1 MMLNVLIV
9 DDEQIEREG
18 MRAIL
23 QHAFPEVTI
32 ALAKHGQAAVELV
45 PQFKPDLIIMDIK
58 MPVMNGLEAIDC
70 ISTNYP
76 HIRYIMVTAY
86 DTFEYARQAIKLGVK
101 DYILKPSKIAEIQA
115 TVGRVLEQIKQERAE
130 QERQAAVH
138 RKLDKVLPIV
148 EADIVTQLLFDH
160 VHEVHL
166 DEMISILDETMQWN
180 KEVFVLVIRLHSY
193 ELSDRLLQAVKL
205 KFKLLGNGWVGA
217 MSGGCL
223 PIIGFLEGNRSFR
236 SQAASIVRELVAIP
250 ELSLKQQSI
259 CIGIG
264 QPRHALNDVR
274 YSYHEALLAAAA
286 GTESVKYKYFAD
298 LHERD
303 DKASL
308 KLWGKQTEKQLHDQ
322 LRLGQWDA
330 VTGSIL
336 QVVDQLEASGI
347 EVHQG
352 QQHMLEGLWIVFY
365 ELSEHGVETE
375 LPFYPFQIHTFRELR
390 METERLLLR
399 MREDAETNRNQ
410 QQLDVVL
417 NIKQYIIANS
427 QRELSLELLAKE
439 AGLSPFYISKLFKEQ
454 LGIGYIDFLTECRI
468 EKAKKMIGNA
478 EYSLKE
484 IAYEVGFNDP
494 NYFSKVFKKVC
505 GLAPTE
511 YRKALNGIKQ

>member
-1 MMLNVLIV
+1 MLSVLIV

-23 QHAFPEVTI
+23 QRAFPEVAI

-45 PQFKPDLIIMDIK
+45 PQLKPDLIIMDIK
-58 MPVMNGLEAIDC
+58 MPVMNGLEAIES
-70 ISTNYP
+70 ISADSP

-101 DYILKPSKIAEIQA
+101 DYILKPSKIAEIQT
-115 TVGRVLEQIKQERAE
+115 TVGRVLNQIKHERAE
-130 QERQAAVH
+130 QERHAAVH
-138 RKLDKVLPIV
+138 RKLDKVMPIV

-166 DEMISILDETMQWN
+166 DEMISLLDETMRWN
-180 KEVFVLVIRLHSY
+180 REVFVLVVRIHTH
-193 ELSDRLLQAVKL
+193 ELPERLLQAIKL
-205 KFKLLGNGWVGA
+205 KFRQLGNGWVGA

-236 SQAASIVRELVAIP
+236 SQAASIVRELIAIS
-250 ELSLKQQSI
+250 ELSKQKQSI

-264 QPRHALNDVR
+264 EPRHNLNNAR
-274 YSYHEALLAAAA
+274 YSYQEALLATAAS
-286 GTESVKYKYFAD
+286 TDHITSRYYSDVKV
-298 LHERD
+298 RD
-303 DKASL
+303 DKASTN
-308 KLWGKQTEKQLHDQ
+308 LWGKQTEKQLQEQ
-322 LRLGQWDA
+322 LRLGQWDTL
-330 VTGSIL
+330 TGSIL
-336 QVVDQLEASGI
+336 QVVDQLETSGVK
-347 EVHQG
+347 VHQA
-352 QQHMLEGLWIVFY
+352 QQHMLEGIWIVFY
-365 ELSEHGVETE
+365 ELSEYGVETE
-375 LPFYPFQIHTFRELR
+375 LPFYPFQIHTFKDLR

-399 MREDAETNRNQ
+399 MREDAEVNRK
-410 QQLDVVL
+410 QLQTDVVHSM
-417 NIKQYIIANS
+417 KQYIVANS
-427 QRELSLELLAKE
+427 HRELSLEILAKE

-454 LGIGYIDFLTECRI
+454 VGIGYIDFLTECRI
-468 EKAKKMIGNA
+468 EKAKKMMGIA